1 MFIFSH
7 SASHYNRGRNGCY
20 FYILSLI
27 FYIKAFGNAP
37 GIELPD
43 MTSQHKSTHLT
54 SSICHFSSFLFL
66 CKPKQAGLMEENNPT
81 LYDIKSSLQTAV
93 MQQDVGAAAVLL
105 THLLLLKQE
114 SQTNQTDRHGR
125 ARGHMTMA
133 S

>member
-1 MFIFSH
+1 
-7 SASHYNRGRNGCY
+7 
-20 FYILSLI
+20 
-27 FYIKAFGNAP
+27 
-37 GIELPD
+37 
-43 MTSQHKSTHLT
+43 
-54 SSICHFSSFLFL
+54 
-66 CKPKQAGLMEENNPT
+66 MEENNPT